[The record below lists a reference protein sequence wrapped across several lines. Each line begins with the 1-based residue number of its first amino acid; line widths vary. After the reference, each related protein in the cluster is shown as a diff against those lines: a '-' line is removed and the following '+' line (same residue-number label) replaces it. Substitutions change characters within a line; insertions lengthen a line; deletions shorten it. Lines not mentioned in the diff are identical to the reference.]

1 MGRRQNI
8 VLVVI
13 PARFASTRLPGKPLR
28 EIGGVPMIVRV
39 WRQAAKMTTA
49 DRVVVATDD
58 PRIADAV
65 TAAGGEAVMT
75 RSDHPSGT
83 DRIAEV
89 AAKLDADIVVNVQG
103 DEPFLDPTA
112 VDAVVAALID
122 RPDIPVA
129 TLCTAIDAD
138 EAADPNVT
146 KVVRAVDGT
155 ALYFSKAPIPHD
167 RDGDAPDRP
176 LYKHLGVYVFRRD
189 FLLRYAAMAPTP
201 LERCEKLEQLRIL
214 ENGEKILCI
223 ATPYDSLGVDSQ
235 SDLERAEAHL
245 TETEKE

>member
-1 MGRRQNI
+1 MNLTPT

-28 EIGGVPMIVRV
+28 LIGGVPMIVRV
-39 WRQAAKMTTA
+39 WRQASKMETA
-49 DRVVVATDD
+49 TRIVVATDD
-58 PRIADAV
+58 QRIADAIHD
-65 TAAGGEAVMT
+65 AGGEAMMT
-75 RSDHPSGT
+75 RADHPSGT

-89 AAKLDADIVVNVQG
+89 ASRIDAEIVVNVQG

-112 VDAVVAALID
+112 VDAAVRGLVS
-122 RPDIPVA
+122 RPTAMVS
-129 TLCTAIDAD
+129 TLVTPIAPD

-146 KVVRAVDGT
+146 KAVMAMNGL

-167 RDGDAPDRP
+167 RDGDSPDRP

-189 FLLRYAAMAPTP
+189 YLLRFASMAPTP

-214 ENGEKILCI
+214 ENGDKILCI
-223 ATPYDSLGVDSQ
+223 ETSANSLGVDSED
-235 SDLERAEAHL
+235 DLRRAEAYL
-245 TETEKE
+245 SEAGD